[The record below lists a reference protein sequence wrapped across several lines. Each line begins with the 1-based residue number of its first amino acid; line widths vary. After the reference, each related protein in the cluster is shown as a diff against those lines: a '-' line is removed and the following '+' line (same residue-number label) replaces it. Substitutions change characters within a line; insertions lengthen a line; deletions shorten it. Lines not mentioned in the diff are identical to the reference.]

1 MKIMIVEDDPVIREH
16 LAEAL
21 KKWQYEVYIA
31 KNFNDI
37 IDEFNN
43 YKPHIVLLDINL
55 PAYNGY
61 YWCQEIRKIS
71 QVPIIFISSRND
83 SMDQVMAMQMGADDY
98 IEKPFNM
105 TVTVSKVQAMLRRS
119 YDFSILDNLNKGME
133 INGVELIPEQA
144 KLMFHE
150 EHIDLTLTELQ
161 IMQCLFKA
169 NGSFIS
175 RNALIESCWESEH
188 FIDDNTLAVN
198 MTRLRK
204 KLQKLGLHDF
214 IETKKNV
221 GYRIGDI

>member
-21 KKWQYEVYIA
+21 KKWGYEVYIA
-31 KNFNDI
+31 NNFNDI
-37 IDEFNN
+37 IEEFND

-61 YWCQEIRKIS
+61 HWCQEIRKIS
-71 QVPIIFISSRND
+71 QIPIIFISSRND

-119 YDFSILDNLNKGME
+119 YDFSILEKGIE
-133 INGVELIPEQA
+133 INGAELITEQA
-144 KLMFHE
+144 KLSFRDK
-150 EHIDLTLTELQ
+150 HIDLTLTELQ
-161 IMQCLFKA
+161 IMQSLFKA
-169 NGSFIS
+169 NGGFVS

-204 KLQKLGLHDF
+204 KLQNIGLDNF

-221 GYRIGDI
+221 GYRVVK